1 MIADALWHR
10 IKAALLV
17 AGMEDALAR
26 QFDEYVEPGFLRGP
40 AEHLWKHLARS
51 ALEAESAEKT
61 LASYLD
67 ANFGFCGYVALA
79 HPLRELQLG

>member
-1 MIADALWHR
+1 MIADALWR
-10 IKAALLV
+10 RRKAALLL
-17 AGMEDALAR
+17 AGMEGALAH
-26 QFDEYVEPGFLRGP
+26 QFYESVEPGFLCGP

-51 ALEAESAEKT
+51 ALEAEFAEKT

-79 HPLRELQLG
+79 HPVRELQLE